1 MALCIRL
8 RDASGFGF
16 FSETFRIA
24 HAALVAEFHSIPLV
38 IDSSKWLFKIQNGWR
53 DWFSSYAEVT
63 PGQDILDYDIFLH
76 QDSQQMQG
84 FQVKDYRAILPK
96 IFQYTPEL
104 LEEVK
109 RVQESLGLTK
119 PYCGM
124 FIRLGDKLVKESV
137 KLPIDIYAKKVLEKF
152 PDCQTVFLQ
161 TDDIRVVSELQ
172 NWYTANGHSIRV
184 VSTCPKDKFG
194 AFVFWFQPELGT
206 EIASRGDPTR
216 PHQPN
221 EEYFETYQA
230 LPPQKTVCSYT
241 TQEMEAHVKEM
252 LIGLELCRRAKG
264 VVLDYTSNTS
274 RYLALSHPGGFES
287 VWNIDTW
294 IKIHDECWMHPPYIY
309 PFLIDE

>member
-24 HAALVAEFHSIPLV
+24 HAALVAEFHNLPLV

-63 PGQDILDYDIFLH
+63 PGQEILDYDTLLS
-76 QDSQQMQG
+76 QDSEMQG
-84 FQVKDYRAILPK
+84 FQVKDYREILPK
-96 IFQYTPEL
+96 IFQYTQEL
-104 LEEVK
+104 LEEVNATQK
-109 RVQESLGLTK
+109 ALSLHEEF
-119 PYCGM
+119 CGM
-124 FIRLGDKLVKESV
+124 FIRLGDKLVRESV

-152 PDCQTVFLQ
+152 PECKTVFLQ

-172 NWYTANGHSIRV
+172 NWFITNGYPIRV

-206 EIASRGDPTR
+206 EIASRADPSR

-221 EEYFETYQA
+221 EDYFESYSQ
-230 LPPQKTVCSYT
+230 LPSQKTVCSYT
-241 TQEMEAHVKEM
+241 PEEMEAHVKEM

-274 RYLALSHPGGFES
+274 RYIALSHPGGLEA

-294 IKIHDECWMHPPYIY
+294 VAIDDDRWMHPPYSY